1 MLMSPWEISDI
12 YSGPEMSAIL
22 MNTPKIK
29 FLGIR
34 FLSIALKS
42 QNRLGRLYSKIG
54 DRYPD
59 S

>member
-1 MLMSPWEISDI
+1 MLVSLWEISDI
-12 YSGPEMSAIL
+12 YSGLQMSAIL

-34 FLSIALKS
+34 FLSMALKS
-42 QNRLGRLYSKIG
+42 QNRLSEVVLQNRGCT
-54 DRYPD
+54 PD